1 MNSTQRCKECGKQA
15 TELVDGVCP
24 RCQSINAATLTPNP
38 GGLDETL
45 APSNTVRSSGAF
57 SGDFGEYELM
67 EEVARGGMGVIYKA
81 RHRKLNRI
89 AAVKMILRGRFSSD
103 EELQRFHVEA
113 EAAARLDHPGI
124 VPVYEIGE
132 CEGQA
137 FFAMKFIEGGS
148 LAQQIERFRDQ
159 PRQAA
164 RLLAEVAR
172 AVHHAHQRGILHRDL
187 KPANILIGEN
197 DQPLVTDLG
206 LAKKTSGGSDLTNT
220 GAVLGTPSYM
230 PPEQAAGDSIVTT
243 AADIYSLGA
252 IMYELLTGVPPYKG
266 ATAVET
272 VMQVLQGPP
281 EAPSKKYA
289 GVDRDLELICM
300 KCLERDP
307 EARYG
312 SALELA
318 SDLDAWL
325 LGDAISIKAPS
336 FASLAGRWFRRNQK
350 FVYIGFALL
359 TGLLLTLPFALAFF
373 GDNSDVADVYRH
385 FPADQRPWLFSL
397 GKVPKG
403 LDIAAIAFL
412 FLIFWPSIGL
422 LNALVA
428 RPTTIRRA
436 FGAGVLTALVLTG
449 VLFLL
454 MGWMVLLQGSV
465 NATNDQI
472 YVLAEAVWPPKG
484 EQREQ
489 TLVRANQLYGGVEDI
504 PHSDRAE
511 IVADRIISDHFA
523 SVPTSMLILLGIG
536 CAFSVPV
543 TYGTMLGHL
552 LLRRGHAFWLC
563 AIRYA
568 IAWYS
573 ISIAGLAM
581 LVLPVSDFRG
591 LLVIVATVCTA
602 VAYVTVRRWRRR
614 EPVTS
619 KESGRAFS

>member
-1 MNSTQRCKECGKQA
+1 M
-15 TELVDGVCP
+15 
-24 RCQSINAATLTPNP
+24 
-38 GGLDETL
+38 
-45 APSNTVRSSGAF
+45 
-57 SGDFGEYELM
+57 
-67 EEVARGGMGVIYKA
+67 
-81 RHRKLNRI
+81 
-89 AAVKMILRGRFSSD
+89 
-103 EELQRFHVEA
+103 
-113 EAAARLDHPGI
+113 
-124 VPVYEIGE
+124 
-132 CEGQA
+132 
-137 FFAMKFIEGGS
+137 
-148 LAQQIERFRDQ
+148 
-159 PRQAA
+159 
-164 RLLAEVAR
+164 
-172 AVHHAHQRGILHRDL
+172 
-187 KPANILIGEN
+187 
-197 DQPLVTDLG
+197 VTDLG

-602 VAYVTVRRWRRR
+602 VAYVTVRRWQASRTSHQQGIGQSLQLMKICASWAQQCIVHAQGSKSSMAEPRGFCFSGNQPTRIRTIFSLQQVLGRCGLRSIEGSTIRVSLVLFVTNWRTCCSDTSVRITTIGGQPEHGSVETRSKWRRKR
-614 EPVTS
+614 SHGWSQTDLGLRDHLYLLRRIDSRKSSWISLPLSRTVTRAATFSVINPFAPSFAAWYS
-619 KESGRAFS
+619 KSMVCQSPGPSAAFTSGTRI